1 MIQDAHSCILYSGRN
16 VFSSGHMGAGVVRRE
31 QRIVCQIVI
40 AEDDSFES
48 TWTTSQQRGWW
59 CSSFT
64 QNSAN
69 EVAQG
74 CNDIWNN

>member
-1 MIQDAHSCILYSGRN
+1 MPTPVLYSGRN

-48 TWTTSQQRGWW
+48 T
-59 CSSFT
+59 
-64 QNSAN
+64 
-69 EVAQG
+69 
-74 CNDIWNN
+74 